1 LTFLIKIFDFS
12 AYISGQYFYSSTP
25 RIAHAACIHAGKKN
39 LPMPLRPEGK
49 QAVHHEEWLLAG
61 STPGGGLI
69 VLSLAFLSHNLFLG
83 YL

>member
-1 LTFLIKIFDFS
+1 
-12 AYISGQYFYSSTP
+12 
-25 RIAHAACIHAGKKN
+25 
-39 LPMPLRPEGK
+39 MPLRPEGK